1 MTVYLDLSLTA
12 KRFKDYDGPNQVKKE
27 VDQDGS
33 RPTVLRTIDN
43 LNSRNR
49 PLKAT
54 RLDMTFLSNMSQSAC
69 QKSSKPKRFF

>member
-33 RPTVLRTIDN
+33 RPTVLRTIDK

-49 PLKAT
+49 PLKA
-54 RLDMTFLSNMSQSAC
+54 
-69 QKSSKPKRFF
+69 

>member
-12 KRFKDYDGPNQVKKE
+12 KRFKDYDGPNRVKKE

-33 RPTVLRTIDN
+33 RPTVLRTIDK

-49 PLKAT
+49 PLKA
-54 RLDMTFLSNMSQSAC
+54 
-69 QKSSKPKRFF
+69 